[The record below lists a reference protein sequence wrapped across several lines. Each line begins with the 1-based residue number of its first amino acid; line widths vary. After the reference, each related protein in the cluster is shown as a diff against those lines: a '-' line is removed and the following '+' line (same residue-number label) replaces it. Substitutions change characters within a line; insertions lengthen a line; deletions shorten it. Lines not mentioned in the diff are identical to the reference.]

1 MTFDVPEDGWKWL
14 ELSEHFRGKNI
25 LCGLII
31 IIFPENCHINRQHGL
46 SWKIEST
53 KTGEK
58 TTNNH
63 PQFLHTHT
71 CSGRCSIFNSG
82 KAKSSNDCGR
92 DYTDYTDS
100 CDIKGIEY
108 HRIPTACAN
117 GITQIHPALSIW
129 FAGYI
134 SPEPATRFDKS
145 KGPRALR
152 IFIICAIAHRIHVC
166 YIW

>member
-1 MTFDVPEDGWKWL
+1 MVGIVWTFQGKKHIVWTYNYHFPGKLPYQQATWTFLENWINKNWREDHQQPPSIFTHTHVPADVPYL
-14 ELSEHFRGKNI
+14 I
-25 LCGLII
+25 LGRQKVPMIVAGTTLTTLI
-31 IIFPENCHINRQHGL
+31 H
-46 SWKIEST
+46 
-53 KTGEK
+53 
-58 TTNNH
+58 
-63 PQFLHTHT
+63 
-71 CSGRCSIFNSG
+71 
-82 KAKSSNDCGR
+82 
-92 DYTDYTDS
+92 
-100 CDIKGIEY
+100 CDINGIEY

>member
-71 CSGRCSIFNSG
+71 HVPADVPYLILGRQKVPMIVAG
-82 KAKSSNDCGR
+82 
-92 DYTDYTDS
+92 TTLTTLIH

-117 GITQIHPALSIW
+117 GITQIHPALSI
-129 FAGYI
+129 
-134 SPEPATRFDKS
+134 
-145 KGPRALR
+145 
-152 IFIICAIAHRIHVC
+152 
-166 YIW
+166 